1 MTVVRKTYTLNTL
14 TPNILDSYEFLPK
27 DFYMPSTKV
36 RSILLESTLVPNLNG
51 MCELVLVRHGEQAL
65 GPTLTA
71 AESHDPPLSELGRQ
85 QVGALTARLETV
97 PIDAIFASPLSR
109 AFETGLSI
117 GQARGIAPTVMEGLA
132 EFNPWAQL
140 DQNLPF
146 QEQLDKEEVA
156 EIFRAH
162 SRLRRWDV
170 FRYSE
175 DLDAFRGRVIG
186 AMEDIITT
194 HDSQRVIV
202 ACHSGVI
209 NTYLSHL
216 WGASQDLLV
225 RVHHTSLTVVR
236 GADIRRAVISVNDH
250 AHVLP
255 FQSFIN
261 SGNL

>member
-1 MTVVRKTYTLNTL
+1 MAG
-14 TPNILDSYEFLPK
+14 IQ
-27 DFYMPSTKV
+27 V
-36 RSILLESTLVPNLNG
+36 RSILLESTLVPNLDG

-85 QVGALTARLETV
+85 QVRALTARLNLV
-97 PIDAIFASPLSR
+97 PIDAIYASPLSR

-117 GQARGIAPTVMEGLA
+117 GQDRGMAPVVIEGLS

-140 DQNLPF
+140 DQNLPL
-146 QEQLDKEEVA
+146 QEQLDKKELA

-162 SRLRRWDV
+162 SRDRRWDV

-175 DLDAFRGRVIG
+175 DLDAFRARVIDT
-186 AMEDIITT
+186 MENIINT

-236 GADIRRAVISVNDH
+236 GADTRRAVITVNDH

-255 FQSFIN
+255 FQSIIN
-261 SGNL
+261 ASNL